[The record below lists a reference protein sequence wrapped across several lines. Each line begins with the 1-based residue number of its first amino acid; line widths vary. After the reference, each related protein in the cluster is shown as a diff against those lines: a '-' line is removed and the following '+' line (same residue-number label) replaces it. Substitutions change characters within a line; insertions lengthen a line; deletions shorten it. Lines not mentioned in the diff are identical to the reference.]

1 MIVRWLSSFLLLAAA
16 WPCIAQDWPQGPGPS
31 GDFTSAAA
39 HAPVEW
45 SVALN
50 RNIAWRTE
58 LPETGQSSPVVW
70 GDSVVVTT
78 MKPVSADAKIGA
90 DIVAWRLSAT
100 DGSVIWKRD
109 IPGGYQ
115 TQLSAPFGDASSP
128 AAVTDG
134 EHVWFLNPTGRLSS
148 FDMEGNLLW
157 SREVRSVVRT
167 RPVLHDGLLL
177 LHRRVYLPDEVGHF
191 TAENKD
197 APLEKWTQLQAVD
210 AATGEVRWISKC
222 GVNMGALPIVQ
233 RREDGLEVLVV
244 GRGGGHGPPEKPE
257 GVSMIRADDGAT
269 LWTLPLPGFMS
280 TQTYPVIDG
289 QALVFHKSEHLWVDA
304 LTGKITKR
312 VSLVK
317 DVSVRRKTPSGY
329 QTIRETLA
337 DKARPITQ
345 QSNLLVGPYH
355 YFRAYTRN
363 YLGRVDT
370 RSGKVEYLELPLQVL
385 REPGKPE
392 QVLWSADHCTSD
404 QADGNCRDEPAEVAQ
419 KRFRGNLSYTSLR
432 HNRVVNSRGF
442 HVSGDERAI
451 GNGWGHTASPLPT
464 AFGGRLYM
472 PILSGIVFVIDA
484 QAGTLDE
491 SAVVATNDLGRLGDA
506 FTRASIT
513 TDGKKIYAHTI
524 REVIA
529 VE

>member
-1 MIVRWLSSFLLLAAA
+1 MLVRRLASFLLLAATA
-16 WPCIAQDWPQGPGPS
+16 PCVAQNWPQGPGPN
-31 GDFTSAAA
+31 GDFTSSFGN
-39 HAPVEW
+39 APTEW
-45 SVALN
+45 SVALD

-58 LPETGQSSPVVW
+58 LPETGQSSPVIW
-70 GDSVVVTT
+70 GDSVFLTT
-78 MKPVSADAKIGA
+78 MKPVSADSEIGA

-115 TQLSAPFGDASSP
+115 TKLSAPFGDASSP
-128 AAVTDG
+128 APVTDG

-148 FDMEGNLLW
+148 FDFDGDLNW
-157 SREVRSVVRT
+157 SREIRSVVRT
-167 RPVLHDGLLL
+167 RPVLHNGLLL
-177 LHRRVYLPDEVGHF
+177 FHRHVYLPDEVGHF
-191 TAENKD
+191 TAENKE

-210 AATGEVRWISKC
+210 AATGKVRWTSEC
-222 GVNMGALPIVQ
+222 GVNMGALPLVQ
-233 RREDGLEVLVV
+233 KREDGLEVLVV

-257 GVSMIRADDGAT
+257 GVSMIRADNGKT

-289 QALVFHKSEHLWVDA
+289 QALVFHKSDHLWVDA
-304 LTGKITKR
+304 VTGKISKQ
-312 VSLVK
+312 VSLVD
-317 DVSVRRKTPSGY
+317 DVSVRRRTPKGYKTV
-329 QTIRETLA
+329 RETLE

-370 RSGKVEYLELPLQVL
+370 RTGEVEYLELPLQVL
-385 REPGKPE
+385 RRQGKPE
-392 QVLWSADHCTSD
+392 QVLWSAELCTIENGSGKCD
-404 QADGNCRDEPAEVAQ
+404 DLADVPRERWQ
-419 KRFRGNLSYTSLR
+419 GNLSYTSLR
-432 HNRVVNSRGF
+432 NNRVENSLGF

-464 AFGGRLYM
+464 AFDDRLYV
-472 PILSGIVFVIDA
+472 PILSGVVFVIDA
-484 QAGTLDE
+484 QAQALDE
-491 SAVVATNDLGRLGDA
+491 SAVLATNDLGPLGNA